1 MSSKISPSQDND
13 YVGDKTRRIVGHD
26 ALKRVSRIV
35 QDWQTGYQ
43 DDARLAKR
51 FTLGL
56 ALFALLSLALFVF
69 FFIR

>member
-1 MSSKISPSQDND
+1 MSPPQNDD
-13 YVGDKTRRIVGHD
+13 YVVDKTRRIVGHD
-26 ALKRVSRIV
+26 ALRRVSRMV

-43 DDARLAKR
+43 DDARLAKH